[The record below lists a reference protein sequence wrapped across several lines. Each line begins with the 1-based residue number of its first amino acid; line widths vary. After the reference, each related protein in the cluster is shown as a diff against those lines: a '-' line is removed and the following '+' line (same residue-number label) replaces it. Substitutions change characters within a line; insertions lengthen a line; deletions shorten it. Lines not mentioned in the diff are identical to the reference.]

1 MPAAAFLNT
10 SHITSM
16 KKNTF
21 FLFLFSMI
29 LVAPMMAQEEDE
41 KLKISGSVDTYYKYD
56 FSGNANI
63 GTSFADEQ
71 NSISIGM
78 LDLVFE
84 KAVGKASFVGEIAF
98 GPRNAGSA
106 GPAPSGTTVLTG
118 IGSDTSGVVPFFGSV
133 SDYAPRIQNLYVS
146 YALTDKL
153 SITGGYMGTFVG
165 YEIISPTGNFNYSTS
180 YLFTNGPFQ
189 NAGVKLE
196 YAFSDQ
202 FAVMAGVFNPWNVY
216 TADPEVGP
224 SSFGAQVY
232 VSPVEGWDAYIN
244 FVTGGESGTE
254 IDLTTT
260 FQVSD
265 PLMLGLNA
273 AYYTDGGEDAVEA
286 TFSGAAAYVN
296 YSLSD
301 VSALGLRYEYFSASE
316 ATGILGIP
324 DGTVSAITLSGN
336 FKGGE
341 ALTLIPELRFDTSN
355 GDIFTDGDGMAT
367 GSATQFVVG
376 AVFAF

>member
-1 MPAAAFLNT
+1 
-10 SHITSM
+10 
-16 KKNTF
+16 
-21 FLFLFSMI
+21 MI

>member
-1 MPAAAFLNT
+1 M
-10 SHITSM
+10 IM
-16 KKNTF
+16 KKHI
-21 FLFLFSMI
+21 LYLALSMI
-29 LVAPMMAQEEDE
+29 LALPAMAQEEDE

-56 FSGNANI
+56 FSGQANI
-63 GTSFADEQ
+63 GTSFGDEH

-84 KAVGKASFVGEIAF
+84 KTTGKASFLGEIAF

-106 GPAPSGTTVLTG
+106 GPPPSYTTVVTDITRDSSG
-118 IGSDTSGVVPFFGSV
+118 SVPVFGSIGS
-133 SDYAPRIQNLYVS
+133 YAPRIQNLYVS
-146 YALTDKL
+146 YAFNDKL

-189 NAGVKLE
+189 NAGVKLD
-196 YAFSDQ
+196 YAFSDK
-202 FAVMAGVFNPWNVY
+202 FAVMVGMFNPWNVY

-224 SSFGAQVY
+224 TSFGAQVY
-232 VSPVEGWDAYIN
+232 VSPVDGWDAYIN

-254 IDLTTT
+254 VDLTTT
-260 FQVSD
+260 FQISD

-273 AYYTDGGEDAVEA
+273 AYYTDGGEGSEEA
-286 TFSGAAAYVN
+286 SFSGAAAYLN

-301 VSALGLRYEYFSASE
+301 AAAIGLRYEYFSASA
-316 ATGILGIP
+316 ATGILGGVA
-324 DGTVSAITLSGN
+324 DGNVSAVTLSGN
-336 FKGGE
+336 IKGGSG
-341 ALTLIPELRFDTSN
+341 LTLIPELRFDTSN
-355 GDIFTDGDGMAT
+355 QNIFLDRNGAVT
-367 GSATQFVVG
+367 GSATQFLLA